1 MAEVAKGIIDIEI
14 NTGSAASQLQAFQAQ
29 INAFNL
35 ALNKGNKQ
43 QLQFTTEYS
52 KKLQEAINKTGLFTA
67 ETIRLET
74 AAATLD
80 RTLSKG
86 KTHRCPLWCQIRVL
100 GNNPHQTTFKGM
112 KKIQTMALFRS
123 PK

>member
-43 QLQFTTEYS
+43 Q
-52 KKLQEAINKTGLFTA
+52 
-67 ETIRLET
+67 
-74 AAATLD
+74 
-80 RTLSKG
+80 
-86 KTHRCPLWCQIRVL
+86 
-100 GNNPHQTTFKGM
+100 
-112 KKIQTMALFRS
+112 
-123 PK
+123 